1 MHVHLSCLNFVFVLF
16 LQLFVLMDRSTSMYL
31 RKMETAIEKL
41 LTFSLSLGMMNI
53 YSNRELIR
61 NNNYL
66 SRVSVVRQGV
76 VNYIRIL

>member
-1 MHVHLSCLNFVFVLF
+1 MYVHVSCLNFVFLLF

-61 NNNYL
+61 NNNL
-66 SRVSVVRQGV
+66 SRVSVVRQRV